1 MCLTKEINL
10 IESFHIYNNHPIK
23 IPKSSKIIM
32 KKQDVTV
39 FLNRQGYD
47 SISLILII
55 NNLQE
60 TKLSINLVKID

>member
-1 MCLTKEINL
+1 
-10 IESFHIYNNHPIK
+10 
-23 IPKSSKIIM
+23 M

>member
-1 MCLTKEINL
+1 MCLTKAINL

-23 IPKSSKIIM
+23 ISKSSKIIM

-55 NNLQE
+55 NNL
-60 TKLSINLVKID
+60 

>member
-10 IESFHIYNNHPIK
+10 IKSFHIYNNHPIK

-55 NNLQE
+55 NNL
-60 TKLSINLVKID
+60 